1 MRQLSGRRSAAV
13 AVALSAGVALAFFL
27 FLLLRDG
34 QPRTIVLEDFE
45 SGALSDWRTVENGAG
60 AWSVAAGPASGFK
73 ARFGSPAPPGKFA
86 ILTGLNGPGTR
97 ILYRDLRLDGR
108 FSLRMTVFY
117 ATQLG
122 FSHPRTLA
130 HEEAEPNQQFRVD
143 LVRPSAP
150 IDSVARRDVLLNVF
164 RTAPGDSS
172 LHHPRAVRVNV
183 SRLAGRTVRLRL
195 AVAENQAPLLAGV
208 DDIRFVRIGSDSDA
222 RIELLDTPKPA
233 RAIGLFLRRTEADA
247 LAALSARADQ
257 KARAGDFSGALLV
270 ARHGN
275 VLLQRAW
282 GRADR
287 KSGTA
292 NTVRTKFRVGS
303 MNKMFTAV
311 ATLQLVEAGKL
322 ALDDPIGKHLPDYP
336 NRELA
341 SKVTVRHLLTHTGG
355 TGDIF
360 GPEYDEHRLQLR
372 DHGDY
377 VDLYGSRPL
386 GFEPGSRWEYS
397 NYGFVLLGALIEAV
411 SGVSYYDYVREH
423 VFRPAGM
430 SSTDS
435 LPESEDV
442 PGRAVGY
449 TGTSGSRL
457 PNTDWLP
464 WRGMAAGGGYSTV
477 GDFLRFAQA
486 LSSGKLISKTTLAK
500 ATSPQRQGYGYGF
513 VVGRQPS
520 RHYGHGGGAPG
531 MNGELRI
538 FPQLGYVVVGLSNL
552 DPPAASELVN
562 VFVDRLPTD

>member
-27 FLLLRDG
+27 VLLLRDG

-45 SGALSDWRTVENGAG
+45 SGALTDWQTVENGAG
-60 AWSVAAGPASGFK
+60 AWSVAAGPASGFT

-86 ILTGLNGPGTR
+86 ILTDLNGPGTR

-108 FSLRMTVFY
+108 FSLRMIVFY
-117 ATQLG
+117 ATQLA

-150 IDSVARRDVLLNVF
+150 IDSVARRDVLVNVF

-183 SRLAGRTVRLRL
+183 SRLAGRTVRLRV

-233 RAIGLFLRRTEADA
+233 RAVGLFLRRTEADA
-247 LAALSARADQ
+247 LAALSARAEQ
-257 KARAGDFSGALLV
+257 NARAGAFSGALLV

-275 VLLQRAW
+275 VLFQRAW

-311 ATLQLVEAGKL
+311 ATLQLVETGKL

-360 GPEYDEHRLQLR
+360 GPDYDEHRLKLR

-449 TGTSGSRL
+449 TGSSGSRV

-513 VVGRQPS
+513 VVGRRPS

-538 FPQLGYVVVGLSNL
+538 FPRLGYVVVGLSNL

-562 VFVDRLPTD
+562 IFVDRLPTD

>member
-13 AVALSAGVALAFFL
+13 AVALAAGVALAFFL

-60 AWSVAAGPASGFK
+60 AWSVAAGSASGFK

-430 SSTDS
+430 TSTDS

-486 LSSGKLISKTTLAK
+486 LSSGKLISRTTLAK

-562 VFVDRLPTD
+562 IFVDRLPTD